1 MVWLAIAVSSVMT
14 LGSATLRDGD
24 VIFQESTS
32 AQSTA
37 IRDATQSPVTHVGV
51 VVWQNGTAK
60 VLEASG
66 ETKLTP
72 LKTWID
78 RGVGARYA
86 VRRIKGRRLTDTE
99 LMSMRTLGRKLRGTP
114 YDAKFDWSDD
124 ELYCS
129 ELVWKLYARGAGIVL
144 SEPETFSDLALHKPA
159 VRALIRRRYR
169 KRKLPMAMPVVTPKA
184 LYVSGELET
193 VWDSL

>member
-24 VIFQESTS
+24 VIFQESMS

-37 IRDATQSPVTHVGV
+37 IRDATQSPVTHVGI
-51 VVWQNGTAK
+51 VVWHGGTAQ
-60 VLEASG
+60 VLEAAG
-66 ETKLTP
+66 KTKLTP
-72 LKTWID
+72 LKTWIE

-86 VRRIKGRRLTDTE
+86 VRRLRGRRLTETE
-99 LMSMRTLGRKLRGTP
+99 LMSLRTLGKQLKGTP
-114 YDAKFDWSDD
+114 YDAKFDWGDD

-144 SEPETFSDLALHKPA
+144 SEPETFSDLALDQPS
-159 VRALIRRRYR
+159 VRRLIKRRYR
-169 KRKLPMAMPVVTPKA
+169 NKRLPLTMPVVTPKA
-184 LYVSGELET
+184 LYVSRELET